1 MRIIAGLAKGR
12 NLISPSGATRPTS
25 DRAREALFSTLESEF
40 GSINDLTVLD
50 LYCGSGAVGAEALSR
65 GAAVVY
71 AVDNDEKAT
80 SVTRQNFA
88 LLENISGIGTTSVIT
103 SSVGK
108 FLDKTSELKFDV
120 VFLDPPY
127 DLPNNEIEKTLS
139 SLVKNGFLKS
149 SAVIAI
155 ERDSKSKRLNW
166 PLGLKELK
174 ERKYGAATIFYAEPP
189 NEE

>member
-12 NLISPSGATRPTS
+12 NLFSPIGATRPTS

-40 GSINDLTVLD
+40 GSINDLTFLD

-71 AVDNDEKAT
+71 AVDNDEKAI
-80 SVTRQNFA
+80 
-88 LLENISGIGTTSVIT
+88 NITSVIT

-108 FLDKTSELKFDV
+108 FLDKTCELAFDV

-127 DLPNNEIEKTLS
+127 DLPNIEIEKALT
-139 SLVKNGFLKS
+139 SLVKNKYLKNS
-149 SAVIAI
+149 SVIAI

-166 PLGLKELK
+166 PQGLKELK
-174 ERKYGAATIFYAEPP
+174 ERKYGAATIFYAEPA
-189 NEE
+189 NED

>member
-1 MRIIAGLAKGR
+1 MRIIAGQAKGR

-174 ERKYGAATIFYAEPP
+174 ERKYGAATIFYAEPA